1 MQPGTRRSPLLHG
14 ALRHEAEARVR
25 ELARALAQP
34 HDEWVLARRPDATG
48 LRSVSLALGR
58 CGTVCFDLWM
68 GRTGRDDTAIDRAIA
83 ALEHSISVLP
93 SLTMDLSVLCGFPS
107 VAWTTEHVLRVLD
120 QHPTPDE
127 DINADI
133 DAAILEALRDPL
145 IPIAYDLIDGLA
157 GLGVYA
163 LERRERPTALV
174 LMNAIL
180 DRLERTACSQ
190 SVGLAWPSGQST
202 RRAQGKEVPADDAYF
217 NLGLSHGVP
226 GVVGCLARLHQV
238 QEIRDRVTPLLE
250 GSAAW
255 LCAQRPAGAPGNG
268 GWYPDFVAAG
278 VDSEPAR
285 LAWCYGD
292 PGVAVSIVAAGRALA
307 RADLV
312 EFGLEVAHA
321 AAARDVATSSVVDD
335 GICHGTAGLVH
346 VFHRL
351 YRATGDPTCR
361 EAALAWLGRL
371 LRRKDDR
378 PNIAG
383 FSTLCFERERAGEI
397 IEDPAWLTGAA
408 GVGLVLLSAL
418 TDPGDP
424 MPDWDRPL
432 LLDLDR

>member
-1 MQPGTRRSPLLHG
+1 MHSETPRSPLLTG
-14 ALRHEAEARVR
+14 ALREEAEARVR
-25 ELARALAQP
+25 ELARALARP
-34 HDEWVLARRPDATG
+34 HDDWILARRSSPTG

-68 GRTGRDDTAIDRAIA
+68 GRTGRDDTAIERAVA
-83 ALEHSISVLP
+83 TLEHSISLLP

-107 VAWTTEHVLRVLD
+107 VAWTTEHVLRALD
-120 QHPTPDE
+120 QHPDAEE

-133 DAAILEALRDPL
+133 DATLLDALRDPL
-145 IPIAYDLIDGLA
+145 IPTAYDLIDGLA

-163 LERRERPTALV
+163 LERRGRSTALA
-174 LMNAIL
+174 LMHAIL
-180 DRLERTACSQ
+180 DRLESTACEQ
-190 SVGLAWPSGQST
+190 TVGLAWPSGQST
-202 RRAQGKEVPADDAYF
+202 RSAQGKDGPTDDTYF

-226 GVVGCLARLHQV
+226 GVIACLARLHQV
-238 QEIRDRVTPLLE
+238 EEIRERVTPLLQ
-250 GSAAW
+250 GGVAW
-255 LCAQRPAGAPGNG
+255 LCAQRPAGDPGNRG
-268 GWYPDFVAAG
+268 MYPDFVAAD
-278 VDSEPAR
+278 VETEPAR

-292 PGVAVSIVAAGRALA
+292 PGVSVSIVSAGRALG

-312 EFGLEVAHA
+312 DFGLEVAHA
-321 AAARDVATSSVVDD
+321 AAARDVTTSSVVDD

-351 YRATGDPTCR
+351 YRATGDVGCR

-371 LRRKDDR
+371 LRRKDEV

-383 FSTLCFERERAGEI
+383 FSTLCFEREHAGEI

-424 MPDWDRPL
+424 MPTWDRPL